1 MFERH
6 SALLPGAEHC
16 TGFRILLCSET
27 QISMMSRIRVDL
39 TFGGAAC
46 GSRCTKHL
54 KEPRST
60 PVLALVT
67 KILIGTRFLP
77 EDTGVN
83 PVDLCSNRLLANLG
97 RQSAIA

>member
-1 MFERH
+1 MRGVQFISEYPR
-6 SALLPGAEHC
+6 C
-16 TGFRILLCSET
+16 ILE
-27 QISMMSRIRVDL
+27 
-39 TFGGAAC
+39 
-46 GSRCTKHL
+46 HL